1 MGNVMDMIAVTHF
14 SDPGCPWAYSASP
27 AHAVLRWRYRD
38 QLQWRLVVIGLTEQ
52 ADQYVRRGYTPAKSA
67 RGYVRFRRRGMPFA
81 TQPRER
87 VSATGL
93 ACRAIVATRLHAP
106 EYEHAVFRALQFG
119 WFTTPLVLDEHAALL
134 EALGWVER
142 SGDEASGRGSGLD
155 AAAILAALG
164 DPAVE
169 EAYQADRAE
178 ARTAEGRPT
187 HAQGKHARSDGPV
200 RYTAPSLIFASAGQV
215 LEAGGFQPVEAYDV
229 LLANLAPELERTP
242 PPEDPLEAL
251 QALPYP
257 LVTYEVAAIMAGNNE
272 APDPEAAEA
281 ALIDRVADGSVIRE
295 PLGDDALWL
304 PAQRE
309 LNGTG
314 PGRTAPDRVPAALH
328 TAR

>member
-1 MGNVMDMIAVTHF
+1 MVAVTHF

-27 AHAVLRWRYRD
+27 AHAVLRWRYRE

-52 ADQYVRRGYTPAKSA
+52 ADQYLRRGYTPAKSA
-67 RGYVRFRRRGMPFA
+67 RGYLRFRHRGMPFA

-87 VSATGL
+87 ISATGL

-119 WFTTPLVLDEHAALL
+119 WFTTPLVFDEPDGLI
-134 EALGWVER
+134 EAL
-142 SGDEASGRGSGLD
+142 SGVDGLD
-155 AAAILAALG
+155 AEAIIARLD

-178 ARTAEGRPT
+178 ARTAEGKPT
-187 HAQGKHARSDGPV
+187 HAQGKAAQSDGPV
-200 RYTAPSLIFASAGQV
+200 RYTAPSLIFETGGRS

-229 LLANLAPELERTP
+229 LLANLDPTLERTP

-251 QALPYP
+251 EALPYA
-257 LVTYEVAAIMAGNNE
+257 LTTYEVAAVMAGNNE
-272 APDPEAAEA
+272 TPDPEAAEA
-281 ALIDRVADGSVIRE
+281 ALIDRVADGSVIRQ

-304 PAQRE
+304 PASQAR
-309 LNGTG
+309 NGSD
-314 PGRTAPDRVPAALH
+314 PGRTAPDRVPAALR

>member
-1 MGNVMDMIAVTHF
+1 MIAVTHF

-38 QLQWRLVVIGLTEQ
+38 QLDWRLVVIGLTEE

-67 RGYVRFRRRGMPFA
+67 RGYLTFRRRGMPFA

-119 WFTTPLVLDEHAALL
+119 WFTTPLVFDEPGALT
-134 EALGWVER
+134 EALGTVE
-142 SGDEASGRGSGLD
+142 GLD
-155 AAAILAALG
+155 AAAIVARLE
-164 DPAVE
+164 DREVE
-169 EAYQADRAE
+169 AAYQADRAE
-178 ARTAEGRPT
+178 ARTAEGGPT
-187 HAQGKHARSDGPV
+187 HAQGKAAQSDGPV
-200 RYTAPSLIFASAGQV
+200 RYTAPSLIFESEGRS

-229 LLANLAPELERTP
+229 LLANLDPTLERTS
-242 PPEDPLEAL
+242 PPEDPLEIL

-257 LVTYEVAAIMAGNNE
+257 LVTYEVAAVMAGNNQ

-281 ALIDRVADGSVIRE
+281 ALIDRVADGSVIRR

-304 PAQRE
+304 PARRE
-309 LNGTG
+309 LSGSDR
-314 PGRTAPDRVPAALH
+314 GRTGSGRVPAALR
-328 TAR
+328 TAQ

>member
-1 MGNVMDMIAVTHF
+1 MIAVTHF

-38 QLQWRLVVIGLTEQ
+38 QLQWRLVVIGLTEE

-67 RGYVRFRRRGMPFA
+67 RGYLRFRKRGMPFA

-93 ACRAIVATRLHAP
+93 ACRAIVATRLFAP
-106 EYEHAVFRALQFG
+106 EYEHAAFRALQIG
-119 WFTTPLVLDEHAALL
+119 WFTTPLVFDEPTGLT
-134 EALGWVER
+134 EALSTVE
-142 SGDEASGRGSGLD
+142 GLD
-155 AAAILAALG
+155 APAVVAHIG

-178 ARTAEGRPT
+178 ARTAEGKPT
-187 HAQGKHARSDGPV
+187 HAQGKAAQSDGPV
-200 RYTAPSLIFASAGQV
+200 RYTAPSLIFAAGGEV

-229 LLANLAPELERTP
+229 VLANLDPTLERTP

-272 APDPEAAEA
+272 APDREAAEG
-281 ALIDRVADGSVIRE
+281 ALIDRVADGSVIRR

-304 PAQRE
+304 PAQGALYGSDR
-309 LNGTG
+309 
-314 PGRTAPDRVPAALH
+314 GRTATDRAPAAPH
-328 TAR
+328 TAQPQAARR

>member
-1 MGNVMDMIAVTHF
+1 LRAQVGNVNDMIAVTHF

-38 QLQWRLVVIGLTEQ
+38 QLQWRLVVIGLTEH
-52 ADQYVRRGYTPAKSA
+52 ADQYVQRGYTPAKSA
-67 RGYVRFRRRGMPFA
+67 RGYVTFRRRGMPFA

-87 VSATGL
+87 VSGTGT
-93 ACRAIVATRLHAP
+93 ACRAIVATRLQAP
-106 EYEHAVFRALQFG
+106 AYEHAVFRALQFG
-119 WFTTPLVLDEHAALL
+119 WFTTPLVLDERDALL
-134 EALGWVER
+134 EALSTVE
-142 SGDEASGRGSGLD
+142 GLD
-155 AAAILAALG
+155 AAAILAALD

-178 ARTAEGRPT
+178 ARTAEGKPT
-187 HAQGKHARSDGPV
+187 HAQGKAAQSDGPV
-200 RYTAPSLIFASAGQV
+200 RYTAPSLIFASGGQL

-229 LLANLAPELERTP
+229 LLANLDPTLERTP

-272 APDPEAAEA
+272 SPDPEAAEA
-281 ALIDRVADGSVIRE
+281 ALIDRVADGSVIRR

-304 PAQRE
+304 PAERE
-309 LNGTG
+309 LDETG
-314 PGRTAPDRVPAALH
+314 PGRTASDPVPAALR
-328 TAR
+328 TGQ

>member
-1 MGNVMDMIAVTHF
+1 MIAVTHF

-38 QLQWRLVVIGLTEQ
+38 QLQWRLVVIGLTEE

-67 RGYVRFRRRGMPFA
+67 RGYLSFRKRGMPFA

-87 VSATGL
+87 VSGTGL
-93 ACRAIVATRLHAP
+93 ACRAIVATRLHAH

-119 WFTTPLVLDEHAALL
+119 WFTTPLVLDEPDALM
-134 EALGWVER
+134 EVLGSVE
-142 SGDEASGRGSGLD
+142 GLD
-155 AAAILAALG
+155 APAILSLLH
-164 DPAVE
+164 DPEVE
-169 EAYQADRAE
+169 AAYQADRAE
-178 ARTAEGRPT
+178 ARTAEGKPT
-187 HAQGKHARSDGPV
+187 HAQGKAAQSDGPV
-200 RYTAPSLIFASAGQV
+200 RYTAPSLTFASGGEL

-229 LLANLAPELERTP
+229 LLANLDPTLERTP

-281 ALIDRVADGSVIRE
+281 ALIDRVADGSVIRR

-304 PAQRE
+304 PARRE

-314 PGRTAPDRVPAALH
+314 PDRTASDRVPAALR
-328 TAR
+328 TAQ

>member
-1 MGNVMDMIAVTHF
+1 MIAVTHF

-52 ADQYVRRGYTPAKSA
+52 ADQYVQRGYTPAKSA

-87 VSATGL
+87 VSGTGQ

-119 WFTTPLVLDEHAALL
+119 WFTTPLVLDQPDALL
-134 EALGWVER
+134 EALSTVE
-142 SGDEASGRGSGLD
+142 GLD
-155 AAAILAALG
+155 AAAILARLG

-169 EAYQADRAE
+169 DAYQADRAE
-178 ARTAEGRPT
+178 ARTAEGKPT
-187 HAQGKHARSDGPV
+187 HAQGKAAQSDGPV
-200 RYTAPSLIFASAGQV
+200 RYTAPSLIFASGGQL

-229 LLANLAPELERTP
+229 LLANLDPTLERTP

-251 QALPYP
+251 EALPYP

-272 APDPEAAEA
+272 SPDPEAAEA

-304 PAQRE
+304 PAERE
-309 LNGTG
+309 NGSG
-314 PGRTAPDRVPAALH
+314 QGRTASDRAPAALH
-328 TAR
+328 TAPPRAARR

>member
-1 MGNVMDMIAVTHF
+1 MVAVTHF

-38 QLQWRLVVIGLTEQ
+38 QLEWRLVVIGLTEQ

-67 RGYVRFRRRGMPFA
+67 RGYLRFRTRGMPFA
-81 TQPRER
+81 TQPRAR

-93 ACRAIVATRLHAP
+93 ACRAIVAARLHAP

-119 WFTTPLVLDEHAALL
+119 WFTTPLVLDEPAALL
-134 EALGWVER
+134 EALGSVE
-142 SGDEASGRGSGLD
+142 GLD
-155 AAAILAALG
+155 AAAIVARLD

-169 EAYQADRAE
+169 AAYQADRAE
-178 ARTAEGRPT
+178 ARTAEGTPT
-187 HAQGKHARSDGPV
+187 HAQGKAAQSDGPV
-200 RYTAPSLIFASAGQV
+200 RYTAPSLIFASEGRT

-229 LLANLAPELERTP
+229 LLANLDPALERTP

-281 ALIDRVADGSVIRE
+281 ALIDRVADGSVIRQA
-295 PLGDDALWL
+295 LGDDALWL

-309 LNGTG
+309 LNGSG
-314 PGRTAPDRVPAALH
+314 PGRTDSDRVPAGHH
-328 TAR
+328 TEQPRAARR

>member
-1 MGNVMDMIAVTHF
+1 MIAVTHF

-38 QLQWRLVVIGLTEQ
+38 QLQWRLVVIGLTEE

-81 TQPRER
+81 TEPRER

-106 EYEHAVFRALQFG
+106 EYEDAVFRALQFG
-119 WFTTPLVLDEHAALL
+119 WFTTPLVFDEPDGLL
-134 EALGWVER
+134 EALGWVE
-142 SGDEASGRGSGLD
+142 GLD
-155 AAAILAALG
+155 AAAILATLG

-178 ARTAEGRPT
+178 ARSAEGKPT
-187 HAQGKHARSDGPV
+187 HAQGKAARSDGPV
-200 RYTAPSLIFASAGQV
+200 RYTAPSLIFAAGGQR

-229 LLANLAPELERTP
+229 LVANLDPTLERTP

-281 ALIDRVADGSVIRE
+281 ALIDRVADGSVIRQA
-295 PLGDDALWL
+295 LGDDALWL
-304 PAQRE
+304 PADRE
-309 LNGTG
+309 PAGTG
-314 PGRTAPDRVPAALH
+314 PDRTASARVPAALH
-328 TAR
+328 TAPPPAARR